1 MALKI
6 IIIGAGEVGFN
17 LAKELSRED
26 YDITLV
32 DINPEKVKRASE
44 TLDVSTLEGNGASP
58 SILHQAQVSSADI
71 FLALTRIDEVNLVA
85 SEMARELGAGTV
97 IARLRNIEYTS
108 NKAILQPSQFGIDE
122 VIHPELA
129 AVEEVERLLS
139 QSSALNV
146 KEFEG
151 GRLQLVG
158 VMLEGSSPLL
168 ERTVADVS
176 QGKWR
181 IPHLAVAINREGKTF
196 IPQSDSIYRVGDIV
210 YVLGESQHV
219 PSILN
224 MLGKPRRDVKKI
236 MILGASKIGRR
247 LAIRLQDHLDVKLVD
262 SSKAKAWDVAPTLV
276 NTLVLHGDGTDID
289 FLVSENIDEM
299 DSFVTVTEQEQT
311 NLLTGLLA
319 KQLGAKHVIVHLAT
333 TIYLPIARRIGID
346 AAISKN
352 MATVEA
358 ILRVIKSDS
367 ERTISPF
374 EEVELEALEVV
385 TDKGSK
391 VTKKPLKAVSF
402 PSGMI
407 LGAVIRGSA
416 IEIPTGDT
424 QIIPG
429 DRVLVFVQN
438 EQVEKV
444 QRYFT

>member
-1 MALKI
+1 
-6 IIIGAGEVGFN
+6 VGFN

-32 DINPEKVKRASE
+32 DINPERVKRASE

-58 SILHQAQVSSADI
+58 SILHQVQVSSADI

-108 NKAILQPSQFGIDE
+108 SKAILQPSQFGIDE

-129 AVEEVERLLS
+129 VVEEVEQLLR
-139 QSSALNV
+139 QSSAMDV
-146 KEFEG
+146 KEFEE

-176 QGKWR
+176 QAKWR

-196 IPQSDSIYRVGDIV
+196 IPRSDSIYRVGDIV
-210 YVLGESQHV
+210 YVLGETQHV

-236 MILGASKIGRR
+236 MILGAGKIGRG
-247 LAIRLQDHLDVKLVD
+247 LARRLQDHLDVKLVD
-262 SSKAKAWDVAPTLV
+262 SSKTKAWEVAPTLV
-276 NTLVLHGDGTDID
+276 NTLVLHGNGTDID

-299 DSFVTVTEQEQT
+299 DSFVAVTENEQT

-319 KQLGAKHVIVHLAT
+319 KQLGARHVIVHLAT

-358 ILRVIKSDS
+358 ILRVIKSNS
-367 ERTISPF
+367 ERTVSPF

-385 TDKGSK
+385 TDESSK
-391 VTKKPLKAVSF
+391 VTKKPLKAISF
-402 PSGMI
+402 PPGMI
-407 LGAVIRGSA
+407 LGAVIRGST